1 MPSVIFK
8 EHDGTVHKV
17 EANSGETLMEAAV
30 NAMVPGILAECG
42 GACACA
48 TCHVHVAEG
57 WLSKL
62 QPKDGMEDGMLLG
75 AVAETN
81 DTSRLACQITLEDG
95 WDGFEVT
102 LPESQI

>member
-1 MPSVIFK
+1 
-8 EHDGTVHKV
+8 
-17 EANSGETLMEAAV
+17 
-30 NAMVPGILAECG
+30 VPGILAECG

-62 QPKDGMEDGMLLG
+62 QPKDSMEDGMLLG

-81 DTSRLACQITLEDG
+81 DTSRLACQIKLEDG